1 MNAVEFNEREVT
13 LMERTFIVTGVIL
26 AIVFSLL
33 CVAVM
38 IWSEDAA
45 SAGGPAKAKPEPAA
59 AKKHGFVG
67 VAKCG
72 MCHKSDAKGNQL
84 KQWQGSKHSHAYQ
97 TLATKEAKE
106 VAEKAGVKGD
116 PQKAPEC
123 LKCHVTAF
131 GAAASLLGE
140 KFKMSDG
147 VQCEACHGAGGD
159 YAKVPV
165 MKDRKKAV
173 ENGMIIPDEKT
184 CTRCHNESAPGF
196 KGFDFKEMWK
206 KVAHKKPAAPT
217 AKEAPAKPAK

>member
-1 MNAVEFNEREVT
+1 MFWPSN
-13 LMERTFIVTGVIL
+13 G
-26 AIVFSLL
+26 
-33 CVAVM
+33 
-38 IWSEDAA
+38 A
-45 SAGGPAKAKPEPAA
+45 SAAEPAPHKFIGA
-59 AKKHGFVG
+59 E
-67 VAKCG
+67 KCG
-72 MCHKSDAKGNQL
+72 ACHKSDAKGNQL